1 MITIYSKLYSIILL
15 KPLFKCADVLD
26 ERSGMFQEEK
36 GINKSVGILDRIGM
50 SSTVSADVEVCLPW
64 WTQFGLHV

>member
-1 MITIYSKLYSIILL
+1 MYKINSVHPVL
-15 KPLFKCADVLD
+15 KPHFKSADVLD
-26 ERSGMFQEEK
+26 ERSGFLFQEEK

-64 WTQFGLHV
+64 WTQFELHV